1 MAIAVIQTQGL
12 DESWL
17 ARERQEAQA
26 MAKLGDHPII
36 VALHDI
42 ANEGLEPYLVSQYMA
57 GRRGTP
63 SETQEHRIS

>member
-1 MAIAVIQTQGL
+1 
-12 DESWL
+12 
-17 ARERQEAQA
+17 